1 MLGHPASWQTVF
13 RPSLLTR
20 EWSSVYSGPI
30 LALILI
36 HGGFFSMGVSLL
48 RASTRSSLRPSGAMV
63 NVNPFPSVSRGGED
77 LAPCASSVPGGTARD
92 VVSHPP
98 TVTPESTPAPSV
110 LLSPSARRTSAK
122 CRARTGRT
130 SARVTSRASAL
141 VREVTPASEIPLG
154 MILSNHDKSLL
165 QFRASPC

>member
-63 NVNPFPSVSRGGED
+63 NVNPFPSVSRGGEV
-77 LAPCASSVPGGTARD
+77 LAPCGSCVPGGTARD
-92 VVSHPP
+92 VVCHPP
-98 TVTPESTPAPSV
+98 TVTPESNSAPSV
-110 LLSPSARRTSAK
+110 WLYPSAPTTAAK
-122 CRARTGRT
+122 CCSRIGRT
-130 SARVTSRASAL
+130 SATVTSRPSSL
-141 VREVTPASEIPLG
+141 VSEVSPVSDIPQG
-154 MILSNHDKSLL
+154 MILSY
-165 QFRASPC
+165 QV